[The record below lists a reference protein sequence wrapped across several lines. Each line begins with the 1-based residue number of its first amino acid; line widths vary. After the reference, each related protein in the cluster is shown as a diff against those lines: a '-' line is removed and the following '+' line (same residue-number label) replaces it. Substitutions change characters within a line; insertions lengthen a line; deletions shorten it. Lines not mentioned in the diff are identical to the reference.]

1 MKFFITLIAKLFLII
16 NISFA
21 DENLNNDEC
30 VVNEQQDQITFANL
44 KLGENID
51 QTYCRLTKILDEKRY
66 FISLFGYKTN
76 GYFPKKEL
84 GNKTIKHDIKNDKNS
99 KIISDL
105 IYHNFCSLKKE
116 DIQFLGKGNYH
127 SRLLNLSKTKSANQ
141 GGFNNTELSN
151 KKISTVSPY
160 SLMIYPIS
168 ISGSNFNLQL
178 IFDFDFGKLINND
191 LTVNEKLF
199 SHNICKEPYDGSGFE
214 KVFFPYSLTQIMLFT
229 HENFD
234 QNINRDVYEK
244 IFSTL
249 NDKYNLVKNGST
261 NGYKFLANIACDYE
275 KHSASDGNT
284 VIKICYNQDPRIM
297 TINYALNHTFFINS
311 KSKVSDFLKSFTKQ
325 KLKRDEKK
333 SKDKLL

>member
-199 SHNICKEPYDGSGFE
+199 SHNICKEPAA
-214 KVFFPYSLTQIMLFT
+214 FF
-229 HENFD
+229 
-234 QNINRDVYEK
+234 
-244 IFSTL
+244 
-249 NDKYNLVKNGST
+249 
-261 NGYKFLANIACDYE
+261 
-275 KHSASDGNT
+275 SA
-284 VIKICYNQDPRIM
+284 R
-297 TINYALNHTFFINS
+297 AA
-311 KSKVSDFLKSFTKQ
+311 
-325 KLKRDEKK
+325 R
-333 SKDKLL
+333 